1 MDQIRGFFHY
11 SWNWSS
17 QNYGNPLV
25 HKVRWSGQIYFQS
38 QKWMFSWIMYF
49 FLPVW
54 FSESHSFLTVIREAL
69 GASHLSSAFF
79 NSWWHVSNW
88 QRDTRMTF
96 KRDCE
101 QGFGDLPPC
110 EWGQLQQLKNCFKWR
125 SQQPHFFLNKM
136 VKRMPQCIHIT
147 DYKTKGLSITWY
159 LASCK
164 LQYSL
169 DFCYLLHI

>member
-1 MDQIRGFFHY
+1 MYIDQIRGLFHY

-38 QKWMFSWIMYF
+38 QKWMFSWIMCF

-125 SQQPHFFLNKM
+125 SQQPHFF
-136 VKRMPQCIHIT
+136 
-147 DYKTKGLSITWY
+147 Y
-159 LASCK
+159 LFFLIKWSRECRSVYT
-164 LQYSL
+164 LQTIRQKAYRSL
-169 DFCYLLHI
+169 DIWRLANYSIV